1 MLSGLSA
8 GVFTGTAT
16 AAVIEAAPEKW
27 RTRAAAV
34 ATVANI
40 GGLGIGPLLAGLLVE
55 YAPAPLHLSFIVHIV
70 LALLAG
76 AAVLIVPETS
86 QRTGSIGV
94 QRLSVPAEV
103 RTVFVIASLAAFAG
117 FAVTG
122 LFAAVAPSFLSEVV
136 GIDNHA
142 VAGLIAC
149 SIFAASAVA
158 QVAAGKLNPQR
169 AVAIGCAILVVGM
182 VILAVALQFSSLVGI
197 IAAAVVA
204 GIGQGISFSRG
215 LAAVAERTPADRR
228 AEVSSTYF
236 VVAYVA
242 ISLPVVGEGL
252 AAQRWGLQTA
262 GETFAVAVAILSAIC
277 LVAILVEEA
286 RAVPRRARLRQEA
299 ADVRREA
306 RAQVVFVESEHLA
319 RRHDP
324 AEPATLVAGQI
335 IGHRGTCVVGH
346 RLADEAENLFGDTEF
361 VGHEVVE
368 GHVDRSLGCDDVAI
382 ADERGEHQFES
393 VDPFGGDLLD
403 RYWRAVHARRVGEHR
418 DHREGYRHRV
428 AMGTHDGHA
437 GEDAFEHR
445 KLLEVLRRLEQP
457 PPAAPQELQ
466 RLELEW
472 PGTRRSTSGRA
483 PGSSRSTAA
492 RARASP

>member
-1 MLSGLSA
+1 MPKTKTKTRLAFGMLAYAFAAIMVGTTLPTPMYALYGEQMHFAVLTTTVIYATYAGGVLFALLAFGRWSDAIGRRPVLLAGVVFAVASAAVFLVAHSVSMLLVGRVLSGLSA
-8 GVFTGTAT
+8 GIFTGTAT
-16 AAVIEAAPEKW
+16 AAVIEAAPENW

-40 GGLGIGPLLAGLLVE
+40 GGLGTGPLLAGLLVE

-103 RTVFVIASLAAFAG
+103 RAVFVIAALAAFAG

-122 LFAAVAPSFLSEVV
+122 LFTAVAPSFLSQVV
-136 GIDNHA
+136 GITNHA

-158 QVAAGKLNPQR
+158 QVAARTMNPQR

-182 VILAVALQFSSLVGI
+182 VILAVALHFSSLAGL
-197 IAAAVVA
+197 IAAAVVS

-215 LAAVAERTPADRR
+215 LAAVAERTPPGRR

-252 AAQRWGLQTA
+252 AARRWGLQTA
-262 GETFAVAVAILSAIC
+262 GVTFAIAVAILSIIC
-277 LVAILVEEA
+277 LVAILVQEA
-286 RAVPRRARLRQEA
+286 RQFRTPV
-299 ADVRREA
+299 
-306 RAQVVFVESEHLA
+306 
-319 RRHDP
+319 
-324 AEPATLVAGQI
+324 TTG
-335 IGHRGTCVVGH
+335 IG
-346 RLADEAENLFGDTEF
+346 
-361 VGHEVVE
+361 
-368 GHVDRSLGCDDVAI
+368 
-382 ADERGEHQFES
+382 
-393 VDPFGGDLLD
+393 
-403 RYWRAVHARRVGEHR
+403 
-418 DHREGYRHRV
+418 
-428 AMGTHDGHA
+428 
-437 GEDAFEHR
+437 
-445 KLLEVLRRLEQP
+445 
-457 PPAAPQELQ
+457 
-466 RLELEW
+466 
-472 PGTRRSTSGRA
+472 
-483 PGSSRSTAA
+483 
-492 RARASP
+492 